1 MEIAICYRYKIIF
14 TSLKKAQFDCEINR
28 RNIQL
33 SIQFYRVVRKMG
45 ITNQIHFRN
54 LRGDIFG
61 GLTAAIVSLPLALA
75 FGVASGAG
83 AVAGLYGAVC
93 VGFFAALFGG
103 TPTLISEPT
112 GPMTVVITTII
123 ASLTASNPENGLAM
137 AFTVVMLAG
146 IFQILFGI
154 FKLGKYITLMPYS
167 VISGFMSGIG
177 VILIILQIAPFVGQ
191 PNPKGGVLGM
201 VQNLPQLLS
210 NINPAEATL
219 GILTLAI
226 IFLMPAK
233 IKRIVP
239 PQLVALIVGTIVS
252 LTVFGNA
259 DIRRIGE
266 IPVGLPTIQMPTFT
280 GGQVTVMLVDGVM
293 LGILGCIDTLLTA
306 VIADSLTRT
315 EHKSDKELIG
325 QGIGNLISG
334 LCGGLPGAGA
344 TMGTVVNIQTGAKT
358 AVSGL
363 TRAIILL
370 VVVLGAARL
379 TQPIPMAVLAG
390 IALKVGID
398 ILDWSFLKRSHKVSL
413 KGSIIMYG
421 VLFLT
426 VFVDLIVAV
435 GIGVFIANILTIE
448 RLSEMQGEEVKTI
461 TDADDAIVLNAEEK
475 RLFDLAK
482 GRVLLFYLSG
492 PMIFGVSKAIAREH
506 SAMAD
511 SDVVIMDLSDVPM
524 LGVTA
529 SLALENAIK
538 DAVDGGRQV
547 MIVGAAGKVK
557 KRLEKFGIFKIVP
570 QHHLFTERADALK
583 QALAIINPAYANIA
597 TSRDYSQDDE
607 PSYDYPIQPKNA

>member
-1 MEIAICYRYKIIF
+1 M
-14 TSLKKAQFDCEINR
+14 SLTNTIN
-28 RNIQL
+28 
-33 SIQFYRVVRKMG
+33 
-45 ITNQIHFRN
+45 FRN
-54 LRGDIFG
+54 LQGDLFG

-83 AVAGLYGAVC
+83 PVAGLYGAVC

-112 GPMTVVITTII
+112 GPMTVVMTTIVG
-123 ASLTASNPENGLAM
+123 SMTAANPENGLAM

-146 IFQILFGI
+146 IFQIFFGI

-201 VQNLPQLLS
+201 VQNLPLLLTK
-210 NINPAEATL
+210 INPAETAL
-219 GILTLAI
+219 GLLTLAI
-226 IFLMPAK
+226 IFFMPAK
-233 IKRIVP
+233 IKRFAP
-239 PQLVALIVGTIVS
+239 PQLVALIIGTIVS
-252 LTVFGNA
+252 LTIFGGT

-266 IPVGLPTIQMPTFT
+266 IPVGLPTLQLPVFTASQMTIMF
-280 GGQVTVMLVDGVM
+280 VDGAM
-293 LGILGCIDTLLTA
+293 LGMLGCIDTLLTA

-325 QGIGNLISG
+325 QGIGNLVSG

-344 TMGTVVNIQTGAKT
+344 TMGTVVNIQTGART

-363 TRAIILL
+363 TRALILL
-370 VVVLGAARL
+370 VVVLWAARI

-390 IALKVGID
+390 IALKVGVD
-398 ILDWSFLKRSHKVSL
+398 ILDWSFLKRAHKVSL
-413 KGSIIMYG
+413 KGTIIMYG

-435 GIGVFIANILTIE
+435 GVGVFIANILTID
-448 RLSEMQGEEVKTI
+448 RLSELQSQEVKVI
-461 TDADDAIVLNAEEK
+461 SDADDAVILDDEEK
-475 RLFDLAK
+475 KWLDLAN

-511 SDVVIMDLSDVPM
+511 SDVLIMDLTDVPM

-529 SLALENAIK
+529 SLAIENAIK
-538 DAVDGGRQV
+538 DASEQGRHV
-547 MIVGAAGKVK
+547 LVVGATSKVK
-557 KRLEKFGIFKIVP
+557 KRLDKFGISRFVP
-570 QHHLFTERADALK
+570 EHYMFVDRIDALK
-583 QALAIINPAYANIA
+583 QAVALVNPHATEANNPGVG
-597 TSRDYSQDDE
+597 TYTDTYS
-607 PSYDYPIQPKNA
+607 